1 LRLSPLLP
9 ACGLVLGML
18 KDFLSYRKNIAMLHM
33 ELDAR
38 PGRESPVRARTSDS
52 GGIELTSEF
61 PYAGFAEVYDEIMAD
76 APYDLWLEYIES
88 IWSTHGFMPV
98 SVLDLACGTGNMSWR
113 LARNGYLVTGLD
125 RSEQMLEIARQ
136 KAKDEGLYIRFI
148 KGNME
153 DFILERQLD
162 AAVCLFDSLNYLLE
176 PSDVRSC
183 FKSVF
188 NALNPGGCFMFDVN
202 TRLRLS
208 TVPDGTMVF
217 EGPWYFVVWRN
228 FWDGDNEWWQVNLTG
243 FIKRNGVWQRFDEVH
258 RERAFPVETL
268 AVWLEEAGFE
278 VKGIYDPPAFKP
290 ASESTL
296 RAYFVARKPDS

>member
-1 LRLSPLLP
+1 
-9 ACGLVLGML
+9 M
-18 KDFLSYRKNIAMLHM
+18 
-33 ELDAR
+33 
-38 PGRESPVRARTSDS
+38 
-52 GGIELTSEF
+52 TSEF

-176 PSDVRSC
+176 PRT
-183 FKSVF
+183 SV
-188 NALNPGGCFMFDVN
+188 L
-202 TRLRLS
+202 L
-208 TVPDGTMVF
+208 
-217 EGPWYFVVWRN
+217 
-228 FWDGDNEWWQVNLTG
+228 
-243 FIKRNGVWQRFDEVH
+243 
-258 RERAFPVETL
+258 
-268 AVWLEEAGFE
+268 
-278 VKGIYDPPAFKP
+278 
-290 ASESTL
+290 
-296 RAYFVARKPDS
+296 